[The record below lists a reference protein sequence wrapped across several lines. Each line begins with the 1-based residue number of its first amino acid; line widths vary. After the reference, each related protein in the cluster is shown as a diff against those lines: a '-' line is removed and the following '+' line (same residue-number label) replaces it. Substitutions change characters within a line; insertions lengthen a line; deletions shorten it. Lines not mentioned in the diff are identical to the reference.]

1 LLVAR
6 LKGSLEEPNPDTV
19 LGRKGDSDEVC
30 VLQQSSQCVALVQY
44 HADVVSINE
53 DTAIGNEM
61 VYAYHCNLQA
71 IVDECFNDGAKTDV
85 PNLLPSQVV
94 LRVHSSLTT
103 TAASL
108 RDPNRVNFVSL
119 EKYKAPETLVD
130 QTLAKEVVDVSVP
143 NEQQCHICLDSMTA
157 TTTSS
162 PSATAGTQCAKL
174 QKCSHHFH
182 RTCIEE
188 CLQHSRKCPVCRSVI
203 GSDGVQG
210 TMPSG
215 TMLIEGAAFLD
226 CSGYSKL
233 GSIKITYE
241 MDDGSQKPYHI
252 NPGVK
257 YNGTVRIAYIP
268 DVEEGRALLKR
279 LKWAF
284 NHG

>member
-1 LLVAR
+1 MAR

-19 LGRKGDSDEVC
+19 LGRKGESDEVC

-44 HADVVSINE
+44 HADVVSVTE
-53 DTAIGNEM
+53 DTAVGNEM

-85 PNLLPSQVV
+85 PKLLPSQVI
-94 LRVHSSLTT
+94 LRVHSSQT
-103 TAASL
+103 TAAAPL
-108 RDPNRVNFVSL
+108 RDPNRVNYVSL

-130 QTLAKEVVDVSVP
+130 KTLSEEVVNVSVP

-157 TTTSS
+157 TTNDSS
-162 PSATAGTQCAKL
+162 PTKQCAKL
-174 QKCSHHFH
+174 KHCSHHFH
-182 RTCIEE
+182 RACIEE
-188 CLQHSRKCPVCRSVI
+188 CLQHSRKCPVCRSAV
-203 GSDGVQG
+203 GVDAVQG

-226 CSGYSKL
+226 CSGYGKL

-241 MDDGSQKPYHI
+241 MDGGTQKPYHV

-257 YNGTVRIAYIP
+257 YDGTIRIAYIP